1 MVFTTF
7 YFSGTGNTKW
17 ASEEFQNAA
26 AIKGHQCRLIS
37 IEEKNPD
44 LHRILNG
51 TDFLGLAFP
60 VYAMNIPEIMKKFI
74 EKLDDALAGRISP
87 MPLYVLTTAGF
98 ADGCGPYEVV
108 SRFSQRAVR
117 LMGYAGLKMCT
128 NISTPV
134 AKAPDLTPGE
144 FEKRLDMA
152 RTKISALA
160 DALSVG
166 KKKIEL
172 GVYRIAVFRKQMSGL
187 PKKAHEQLSINQDTC
202 NRCMICVDSCPSG
215 AIIPNDSGA
224 LSIESNCTACM
235 RCYNFCPTASVWHSG
250 QYADPAEYARYRG
263 PMVGA
268 QESAMQG

>member
-26 AIKGHQCRLIS
+26 MRKGHQCRLVS
-37 IEEKNPD
+37 IEEKNLD
-44 LHRILNG
+44 LHRLLGN

-60 VYAMNIPEIMKKFI
+60 VYAMNIPEIMKQFI
-74 EKLDDALAGRISP
+74 KKLDNALAGSITP

-98 ADGCGPYEVV
+98 ADGCGPYEAA
-108 SRFSQRAVR
+108 SHFAPRAVR

-134 AKAPDLTPGE
+134 AKAPDLAPGE
-144 FEKRLDMA
+144 FQKRLEA
-152 RTKISALA
+152 AKAKICALV
-160 DALSVG
+160 DALSAG

-187 PKKAHEQLSINQDTC
+187 PKKAHEQLSINAETCSHCDTC
-202 NRCMICVDSCPSG
+202 VYSCPSG
-215 AIIPNDSGA
+215 AIEPDDTGA
-224 LSIESNCTACM
+224 LAISSSCTACM

-250 QYADPAEYARYRG
+250 QYADPAEYTRYKG
-263 PMVGA
+263 PFIGEEQGA
-268 QESAMQG
+268 LQG